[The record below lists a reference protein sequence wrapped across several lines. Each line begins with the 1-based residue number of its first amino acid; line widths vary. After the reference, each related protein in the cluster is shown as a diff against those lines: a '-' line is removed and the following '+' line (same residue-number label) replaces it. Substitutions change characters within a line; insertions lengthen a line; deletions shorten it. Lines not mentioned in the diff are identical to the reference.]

1 MVYNTLY
8 SIDNLTYPIQ
18 TSLPDYFT
26 SLIIFPSVPKN
37 PILKIPSGMSDIL
50 GYNANFQT
58 DAPSEIKT
66 YNSTKAPNVSPD
78 SYVLIVCDQVQ
89 IQYSN

>member
-1 MVYNTLY
+1 
-8 SIDNLTYPIQ
+8 
-18 TSLPDYFT
+18 
-26 SLIIFPSVPKN
+26 
-37 PILKIPSGMSDIL
+37 MSDIL